1 MRVSQIIL
9 MYPLILLLRTMS
21 IMKYI
26 IGFVL
31 SILVLNVSAQNDP
44 IEIIGEIID
53 SETKEPVP
61 FVHIINHST
70 DEGTASNTEGRF
82 WIKINPS
89 DTLLFSAIGFETY
102 QFVVNEEVPSQKILL
117 TIELKESTLEL
128 EAVKIFAYRNEAALK
143 RAILDTKV
151 PLQEEKKYIELPGF
165 NYGPKKEWKN
175 SALSSPI
182 TAIANVF
189 SKEVKEQK
197 KLASTVREYNSF
209 RNTQAKYNEAV
220 VKEITGLPD
229 DKIED
234 FMKFCVID
242 PDYLVRA
249 TEYEVAV
256 VIHRC
261 LDDFNKIEEQ
271 EKSPSE
277 N

>member
-1 MRVSQIIL
+1 MGVSQIII
-9 MYPLILLLRTMS
+9 MYPFKHILRTMF

-26 IGFVL
+26 LGFL
-31 SILVLNVSAQNDP
+31 FSIIALHSWAQDNS

-53 SETKEPVP
+53 SETNEPVP
-61 FVHIINHST
+61 YVHIINSTT

-82 WIKINPS
+82 WIKTNPS

-102 QFVVNEEVPSQKILL
+102 QFVVNDEVESNKLLL

-128 EAVKIFAYRNEAALK
+128 EAVKVFAYRNEAALK
-143 RAILDTKV
+143 KAILDTKV
-151 PLQEEKKYIELPGF
+151 PLEAEKNYIELPGF

-175 SALSSPI
+175 KVYNSPI

-189 SKEVKEQK
+189 SKEVKEKK
-197 KLASTVREYNSF
+197 KLETTVREYNSYKSS
-209 RNTQAKYNEAV
+209 QAKYNEEV

-242 PDYLVRA
+242 SGYLIRA

-261 LDDFNKIEEQ
+261 LDDFNKLEEQ
-271 EKSPSE
+271 EKSSSE